1 MSKQNSVVKSASSK
15 DSDAPDV
22 RSIMAE
28 IREKVKGVVGEKRDA
43 RLPFVPRKGDD
54 TQGERKAGELLHS
67 EELRYLNQ
75 NHHYSMSAFRP
86 EAIVSHRKVVGPLI
100 VKFKRKLLSFLWEGL
115 FKNYFESER
124 EYQSNLV
131 RLLNDM
137 TKYIDSRD
145 AFIFWD
151 LIKKID
157 YDVNKS
163 LERIERIGDDQ
174 SAALISAERRV
185 TELVNEALNRSQLLG
200 TSLNQMEQEL
210 KTIESVSRGL
220 ERIVGRI
227 SQERTTVAVATLAQE
242 SAQKTTE
249 KSIPSK
255 DYSYLLL
262 ENRYRGSEDE
272 IKTRL
277 SFYVPFF
284 KNAEA
289 PILEI
294 GGGRGELQQLFKEN
308 SIASYSVEMDE
319 AMVEASKEKGVD
331 VRLGD
336 GIAHLEAASD
346 ASLGGV
352 IAVQVI
358 EHLDQQTLRR
368 LVQACLKKVKPGGKI
383 IFETINT
390 ESMVALGRNYF
401 RDPTHV
407 FPLHPETMRF
417 MLDLAGLKVT
427 EIHKLSPY
435 SPEASLQEIEMR
447 EFMTPRW
454 SAAIEI
460 MNRNIRRLNS
470 LLYGHQDY
478 CIVAEV

>member
-1 MSKQNSVVKSASSK
+1 MSRQSSAMKSASSK
-15 DSDAPDV
+15 NQDTPDV

-28 IREKVKGVVGEKRDA
+28 IREKVKGVVGDKRDT
-43 RLPFVPRKGDD
+43 RLPFIPKKGDD

-86 EAIVSHRKVVGPLI
+86 EAIVSHRPVVGPII

-227 SQERTTVAVATLAQE
+227 SQERTVANQVSS
-242 SAQKTTE
+242 SAPTE
-249 KSIPSK
+249 TNSSIK

-272 IKTRL
+272 IKARL

-284 KNAEA
+284 KDAGG
-289 PILEI
+289 PVLEI

-308 SIASYSVEMDE
+308 SIKSYSVEMDE

-336 GIAHLEAASD
+336 GIAHLESVAD

-358 EHLDQQTLRR
+358 EHLDQPTLRR

-435 SPEASLQEIEMR
+435 SQEASLQEIEMR